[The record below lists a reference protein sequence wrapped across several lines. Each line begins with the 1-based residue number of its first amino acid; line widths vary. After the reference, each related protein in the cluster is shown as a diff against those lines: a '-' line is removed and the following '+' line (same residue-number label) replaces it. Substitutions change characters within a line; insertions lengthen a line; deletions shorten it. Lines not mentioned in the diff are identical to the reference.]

1 MPKAKTGRAYV
12 SGKSIKQLTRIHA
25 ATINKMD
32 EATLRAV
39 VTRLSSAANKRIQRI
54 EEKGITTP
62 ATREAE
68 RGGGRF
74 SAKGKNLNQLR
85 SEYKRVKSFLKSET
99 STLKGYK
106 DFAKRFEEKL
116 QEVRSKARKPRK
128 RTPKEPPIIP
138 PEPIEP
144 GSDAEYE
151 PMEPGEDEAQHYF
164 DKYEKVFRTVERLQE
179 LNPWIAEKSSLKSP
193 IVSMAEEYIQN
204 NPNISIDSAVQTLNE
219 HVRGWYEKTQEHDKN
234 NRWSNAF

>member
-1 MPKAKTGRAYV
+1 MPKAKKGRAYV
-12 SGKSIKQLTRIHA
+12 SGKSIKHLTRLHA

-32 EATLRAV
+32 ESTLRAV

-54 EEKGITTP
+54 EDKGITTP

-116 QEVRSKARKPRK
+116 QKVRTKARQPRK
-128 RTPKEPPIIP
+128 RTPKEPPLMP
-138 PEPIEP
+138 PEPIKPGEP
-144 GSDAEYE
+144 ETGE
-151 PMEPGEDEAQHYF
+151 PETGEDEAQYF
-164 DKYEKVFRTVERLQE
+164 YNKYDKIFRVIDRLKE
-179 LNPWIAEKSSLKSP
+179 LNPWIAENSSLYSQV
-193 IVSMAEEYIQN
+193 VSMTEEFINN
-204 NPNISIDSAVQTLNE
+204 NPDITIDDAVKVLNGT
-219 HVRGWYEKTQEHDKN
+219 VREWYEKTQEHDRN
-234 NRWSNAF
+234 SQWSKAF